1 MNEHIFSL
9 SRVMQY
15 EQDPTS
21 YIFDYF
27 REPAGYLMVV
37 FAIYF
42 LIIEYLKM
50 KFVNYRTRS
59 DVSIYLMITFHFLNL
74 ITFILNRTEG
84 KKVADEEFIAKLD
97 PYIVFSSVSVM
108 CAYFVLLMHLK
119 IYGPFAFYINL
130 IFVCL
135 RDSFVYNI
143 ILSIGGL
150 AFANAM
156 FILAMIEKP
165 DTSYDKITG
174 VNLFT
179 GILYQVKG
187 YLYQEQP
194 GVKMKNKYVFGIIY
208 MLYTLVITQ
217 IMLKVLI
224 NLLHH
229 FYEQAMETYD

>member
-1 MNEHIFSL
+1 
-9 SRVMQY
+9 
-15 EQDPTS
+15 
-21 YIFDYF
+21 
-27 REPAGYLMVV
+27 MVF
-37 FAIYF
+37 FALYF
-42 LIIEYLKM
+42 LVIEYLKM
-50 KFVNYRTRS
+50 RFVEYKTKS
-59 DVSIYLMITFHFLNL
+59 DISIYLMISFHLLNL
-74 ITFILNRTEG
+74 ITYILNIEEKKTITDKEFEG
-84 KKVADEEFIAKLD
+84 KLD

-135 RDSFVYNI
+135 KDSFVYNI

-187 YLYQEQP
+187 YLYQEPP
-194 GVKMKNKYVFGIIY
+194 GYKIKNKYVFGIIY

>member
-1 MNEHIFSL
+1 
-9 SRVMQY
+9 
-15 EQDPTS
+15 
-21 YIFDYF
+21 
-27 REPAGYLMVV
+27 MVL
-37 FAIYF
+37 FALYF
-42 LIIEYLKM
+42 LILEFLKM
-50 KFVNYRTRS
+50 RFVEYRTKS
-59 DVSIYLMITFHFLNL
+59 DVSIYLMITFHILNL
-74 ITFILNRTEG
+74 TTFMLNFVEG
-84 KKVADEEFIAKLD
+84 KKVADEEFYGKLD

-108 CAYFVLLMHLK
+108 CAYFVFLIHLK

-174 VNLFT
+174 VNIFT

-187 YLYQEQP
+187 YLYQEVS

-229 FYEQAMETYD
+229 FYEQAMETYE

>member
-1 MNEHIFSL
+1 
-9 SRVMQY
+9 V
-15 EQDPTS
+15 
-21 YIFDYF
+21 
-27 REPAGYLMVV
+27 PAGYIMVF
-37 FAIYF
+37 FALYF
-42 LIIEYLKM
+42 LILEYLKM
-50 KFVNYRTRS
+50 KFVEYRTSS
-59 DVSIYLMITFHFLNL
+59 DVSIYLMIIFHFLNL
-74 ITFILNRTEG
+74 ITFVLDKVELKN
-84 KKVADEEFIAKLD
+84 VADEEFLAKLD

-187 YLYQEQP
+187 YLYQEP
-194 GVKMKNKYVFGIIY
+194 TNGPKMKNKYVFGIIY
-208 MLYTLVITQ
+208 MLYTLIITQ

>member
-1 MNEHIFSL
+1 
-9 SRVMQY
+9 
-15 EQDPTS
+15 
-21 YIFDYF
+21 
-27 REPAGYLMVV
+27 MVF
-37 FAIYF
+37 FALYF
-42 LIIEYLKM
+42 LIIEFLKM
-50 KFVNYRTRS
+50 KFVEYRTSS
-59 DVSIYLMITFHFLNL
+59 DVSIYLMIIFHFLNL
-74 ITFILNRTEG
+74 ITFVLNYAEV
-84 KKVADEEFIAKLD
+84 KNIADEEFLAKLD

-179 GILYQVKG
+179 GILYQIKG
-187 YLYQEQP
+187 YLYQEP
-194 GVKMKNKYVFGIIY
+194 AGIKLKNKYVFGIIY
-208 MLYTLVITQ
+208 MLYTLIITQ

>member
-1 MNEHIFSL
+1 
-9 SRVMQY
+9 V
-15 EQDPTS
+15 
-21 YIFDYF
+21 
-27 REPAGYLMVV
+27 PAGYLMLF

-50 KFVNYRTRS
+50 KFVEYRTSS
-59 DVSIYLMITFHFLNL
+59 DVSIYLMITFHFLNI
-74 ITFILNRTEG
+74 ITFLLDKVEL

-187 YLYQEQP
+187 YLYLEP
-194 GVKMKNKYVFGIIY
+194 EGIKMKNKYVFGIIY
-208 MLYTLVITQ
+208 MLYTLIITQ

>member
-1 MNEHIFSL
+1 
-9 SRVMQY
+9 
-15 EQDPTS
+15 
-21 YIFDYF
+21 
-27 REPAGYLMVV
+27 
-37 FAIYF
+37 
-42 LIIEYLKM
+42 
-50 KFVNYRTRS
+50 
-59 DVSIYLMITFHFLNL
+59 MITFHLLNL
-74 ITFILNRTEG
+74 ITFILNFTEG
-84 KKVADEEFIAKLD
+84 IKSPDGEFISKLD
-97 PYIVFSSVSVM
+97 PYIIFSSVSVM

-179 GILYQVKG
+179 GILNQVKG
-187 YLYQEQP
+187 YLYQE
-194 GVKMKNKYVFGIIY
+194 
-208 MLYTLVITQ
+208 
-217 IMLKVLI
+217 
-224 NLLHH
+224 
-229 FYEQAMETYD
+229 